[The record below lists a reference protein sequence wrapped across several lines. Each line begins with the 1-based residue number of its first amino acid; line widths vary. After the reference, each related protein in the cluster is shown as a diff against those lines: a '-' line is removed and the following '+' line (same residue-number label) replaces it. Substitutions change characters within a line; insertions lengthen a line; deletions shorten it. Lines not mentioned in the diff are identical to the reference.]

1 MRVDSDRL
9 QVATWRER
17 SNEVAVSVVR
27 IRGGAPENTRGMES
41 RNGAGETGR
50 SVVPRVTE
58 GEEEEEADGGGEQ
71 RGDGGGARGMLYNG
85 RGTWCVPPLNRSH
98 PGLIFSLSAFD
109 PSKLR
114 CRYN

>member
-1 MRVDSDRL
+1 MRRTGGVEGDQGVDD
-9 QVATWRER
+9 
-17 SNEVAVSVVR
+17 
-27 IRGGAPENTRGMES
+27 
-41 RNGAGETGR
+41 
-50 SVVPRVTE
+50 
-58 GEEEEEADGGGEQ
+58 GGEQ
-71 RGDGGGARGMLYNG
+71 GSGGGGGGGSGARGMLYNG

>member
-1 MRVDSDRL
+1 M
-9 QVATWRER
+9 AEK
-17 SNEVAVSVVR
+17 
-27 IRGGAPENTRGMES
+27 RGG
-41 RNGAGETGR
+41 
-50 SVVPRVTE
+50 
-58 GEEEEEADGGGEQ
+58 GGGGGGG
-71 RGDGGGARGMLYNG
+71 GDGARGMLYNG

>member
-1 MRVDSDRL
+1 M
-9 QVATWRER
+9 A
-17 SNEVAVSVVR
+17 
-27 IRGGAPENTRGMES
+27 
-41 RNGAGETGR
+41 
-50 SVVPRVTE
+50 
-58 GEEEEEADGGGEQ
+58 EASSAAAAARGGGEE
-71 RGDGGGARGMLYNG
+71 ARDMLYNG

>member
-1 MRVDSDRL
+1 MKSHGAEYRASETDRSL
-9 QVATWRER
+9 A
-17 SNEVAVSVVR
+17 S
-27 IRGGAPENTRGMES
+27 
-41 RNGAGETGR
+41 
-50 SVVPRVTE
+50 RVTE
-58 GEEEEEADGGGEQ
+58 RAEGVDSRGEQ
-71 RGDGGGARGMLYNG
+71 RGSSGGGDGDGARGALYNG

>member
-1 MRVDSDRL
+1 
-9 QVATWRER
+9 
-17 SNEVAVSVVR
+17 
-27 IRGGAPENTRGMES
+27 MES
-41 RNGAGETGR
+41 RNSARNGAGETGQ
-50 SVVPRVTE
+50 SVASRVTE
-58 GEEEEEADGGGEQ
+58 GRVVGGGEQ
-71 RGDGGGARGMLYNG
+71 RGDGGGARGMFYNG